1 MGFVSVNCME
11 WVSSA
16 SPSNL
21 PIAHIL
27 PPISLIASQ
36 GCDVRVRA
44 LMRKVDDVGGVEVEG
59 GRR

>member
-1 MGFVSVNCME
+1 ME

-16 SPSNL
+16 SPTNL

-36 GCDVRVRA
+36 DSDVRVRA
-44 LMRKVDDVGGVEVEG
+44 LMKKGDDVGGVEVED